1 MNLIETK
8 LEGRSMRKFAILG
21 LLLALELALVSCGSN
36 TPPGVVRTTTSGN
49 WEAQLVGGTGL
60 GTGLNFVTTFTVTN
74 TSGAGAEPLDITA
87 FSFFNA
93 SPCFAVGVNPDDSF
107 QNGTATLNVT
117 SAGQVTGTMNYAVT
131 SRAAGNVAAGNTLTL
146 TSASPQG
153 FTATFTGTTPTAG
166 NINNGVVVGT
176 WALTGPCTG
185 GAQPTGT
192 FVMCQA
198 TTTCTPPS

>member
-1 MNLIETK
+1 
-8 LEGRSMRKFAILG
+8 MRKFAIFA

-131 SRAAGNVAAGNTLTL
+131 SKAAGNVAAGNTLTL

-176 WALTGPCTG
+176 WALTGPCAG